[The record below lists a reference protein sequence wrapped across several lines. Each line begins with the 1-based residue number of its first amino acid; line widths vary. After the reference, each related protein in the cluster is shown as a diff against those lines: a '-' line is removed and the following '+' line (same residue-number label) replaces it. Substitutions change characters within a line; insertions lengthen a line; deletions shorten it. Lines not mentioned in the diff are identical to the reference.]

1 MISHYTGSL
10 LVPTAV
16 ETLQPDLPINQ
27 VQLEDLKPDLP
38 INQVLLEDLKL
49 TADILQKDQVEGPVR
64 SILVEG
70 EP

>member
-16 ETLQPDLPINQ
+16 ETLQ
-27 VQLEDLKPDLP
+27 PDLP

-70 EP
+70 EL

>member
-16 ETLQPDLPINQ
+16 ETLQPDL
-27 VQLEDLKPDLP
+27 L
-38 INQVLLEDLKL
+38 INQVLLKDLKL
-49 TADILQKDQVEGPVR
+49 KADILRKDQVEGPVR

-70 EP
+70 EL